1 MPIKNYLIYK
11 NMFKENFKNEELDL
25 ARENGFILVGKTG
38 SGKSTLLNV
47 IFDKEVAEVKRSAF
61 AVTTEPQVYYLKL
74 KNGLCISLVDTPG
87 LSDPIIISKEQK
99 LLDNIHLAKIEMAI
113 AEENINIKGI

>member
-1 MPIKNYLIYK
+1 
-11 NMFKENFKNEELDL
+11 MFKENFKNEELDL